1 MKNLLQYSL
10 LLLCAAVF
18 AQDKDKNLDKGNKAF
33 EKKEY
38 ADAEA
43 NYRIAHSKAPT
54 KASASYNLGNS
65 IYRQGMESE
74 AKFAYAN
81 AIDIAKT
88 KEDKHKA
95 YHNLGNVFMK
105 EKNYSGAVEAYKN
118 ALRNNPRDEETRY
131 NYALA
136 KKMLKDNPPPP
147 PPPKQKDKDKNQNK
161 KDSDKD
167 NKSQAPKDN
176 GSEKENRANGGKDKE
191 KTEKPGEGKEGQSG
205 NGNRDN
211 TPATESPSE
220 QRMKNLLEAV
230 DNEEKKV
237 QDRVNMQNGKAK
249 PVKQEKDW

>member
-18 AQDKDKNLDKGNKAF
+18 AQDKDKNLDKGNKSF

-147 PPPKQKDKDKNQNK
+147 PKQNDKDKNQNK